1 MPTGHENDFVMDNNS
16 LYKIRYTTVLLLGIY
31 RDAVGES
38 VSVRYVQEF
47 VQTEFVVFEFY
58 CI

>member
-1 MPTGHENDFVMDNNS
+1 MNDNS
-16 LYKIRYTTVLLLGIY
+16 LYKIRYMIVLLLRIY
-31 RDAVGES
+31 RAAVGES

-58 CI
+58 CIAIFSKQAVW